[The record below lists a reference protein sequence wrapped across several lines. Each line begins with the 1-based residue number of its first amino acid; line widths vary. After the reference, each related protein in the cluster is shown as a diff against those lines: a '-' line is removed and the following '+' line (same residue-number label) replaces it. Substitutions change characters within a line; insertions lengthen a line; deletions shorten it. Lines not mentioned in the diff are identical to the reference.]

1 MDSII
6 SAWWLPTDAI
16 IKSSLSCYTFQNLSS
31 FFQVMGHVVKP
42 VNSMALR
49 PLLHFTAVEEA
60 MLWESLIRNIIM
72 GNSMIVDKV
81 PSESIDGATGR
92 SIIARKAYPC
102 PECVYFSEDK
112 SLTPTPHPKMEKVRW
127 NQPAT
132 RWLTSSPGEWCHIRG
147 SMLASIVDILGSQQ

>member
-6 SAWWLPTDAI
+6 SVWWLPTDAI

-60 MLWESLIRNIIM
+60 TLWESLIRNIIM

-102 PECVYFSEDK
+102 PEYVYFSEDK
-112 SLTPTPHPKMEKVRW
+112 SVTPPPTPRW
-127 NQPAT
+127 KRSDGINLPPGG
-132 RWLTSSPGEWCHIRG
+132 WLVPQVNG
-147 SMLASIVDILGSQQ
+147 AILGDPCWPLLLTY